1 MQLLYCGMTD
11 FSVVD
16 RYDTEITI
24 YGDSSYSTIAQSFM
38 QKLVMYPV
46 SISLIQL
53 KDITVIE
60 DYGLSNLQVSRF
72 TLILP
77 DTLTY
82 IGKFAFQ
89 NCTAMNDIVIP
100 SSVTYI
106 GEGAFYGCSSL
117 DHIYFKEDIQIDYI
131 PERFCYGGAL
141 RSVGIEYNNGTRTNA
156 DITEFPKSITKI
168 KNNAFYDCMSMGH
181 NLIIGDNITSIGDYA
196 FYETVFSNIEI
207 GSGINSGDNK
217 ESEDY
222 EDGGYTTD
230 RDITTP
236 YILYLSS
243 KRQFRYKYF
252 VAEEDSP
259 AGTIYVMNKKN
270 YEEEGVG
277 KTYTYKLDDDD
288 FKFCLQNSHLLVFKN
303 GLLLPNTYYYL
314 HSIINNP
321 VNDVGIVFNV
331 PIKTG
336 DKIDIFYVTND
347 LKHLEV
353 EYYDLENK
361 ERYLKNGD
369 IKIARNNDTEYR
381 VMGDQMYPDNTDR
394 TNYIKLRSPLYAI
407 SSKHSTFVFLNGK
420 KVRLDELE
428 DISDTIMSINTD
440 YATHERDKMNAVRLE
455 LMNHLDTQDIIEQVY
470 INDGLNHDDIQASQ
484 FDSTDNPNVYKSTK
498 LIKSVDITQLEAY
511 AKRTLLDDIL
521 NDLSNENLNKLFY
534 NYDIAKGPMTPYNAS
549 EMNEPDFIKK
559 DDVINAII
567 DEYYISEDPD
577 AYIITNTAEG
587 NVGTVFYVGDKD
599 KVRIPNN
606 FDGTNTQSLFGTTF
620 NNNSFIKKVII
631 PEGIE
636 SID

>member
-1 MQLLYCGMTD
+1 MQSLYCGMTD

-24 YGDSSYSTIAQSFM
+24 YGDSSNSTITQSFI
-38 QKLVMYPV
+38 QKLATYPA

-53 KDITVIE
+53 KDITVVE
-60 DYGLSNLQVSRF
+60 DYALSNLQVSRF

-156 DITEFPKSITKI
+156 DTTEFPKSITRI
-168 KNNAFYDCMSMGH
+168 SNNAFYDCMSMGH
-181 NLIIGDNITSIGDYA
+181 NLIISDNITSIGDYA
-196 FYETVFSNIEI
+196 FYETVFSDIKI
-207 GSGINSGDNK
+207 GSGITSGDNQ

-222 EDGGYTTD
+222 KDGDYTTD
-230 RDITTP
+230 REITTP

-252 VAEEDSP
+252 VAEKDLP
-259 AGTIYVMNKKN
+259 AGYIYIMNKEE
-270 YEEEGVG
+270 YEEDESVG

-321 VNDVGIVFNV
+321 INDVGVVFNV

-336 DKIDIFYVTND
+336 DRIDIFYVTND

-369 IKIARNNDTEYR
+369 IKIANNNETEYR
-381 VMGDQMYPDNTDR
+381 VMGDKMYPESTNR

-440 YATHERDKMNAVRLE
+440 YATYEKDKMNAVRLE
-455 LMNHLDTQDIIEQVY
+455 VMNHLDTQDIIEQVY
-470 INDGLNHDDIQASQ
+470 INDGLNHDDNVQAGQ
-484 FDSTDNPNVYKSTK
+484 FNSSDNRNVYRSTK
-498 LIKSVDITQLEAY
+498 LIKSIDLTKLEAY
-511 AKRTLLDDIL
+511 AERTLLDDIL

-534 NYDIAKGPMTPYNAS
+534 NYDTARGPMTPYNES
-549 EMNEPDFIKK
+549 GMNEPDFIKK
-559 DDVINAII
+559 DAVISSII
-567 DEYYISEDPD
+567 DKYYAMDTSSINENSDTDES
-577 AYIITNTAEG
+577 
-587 NVGTVFYVGDKD
+587 GTVFYSNIDKT
-599 KVRIPNN
+599 PNS
-606 FDGTNTQSLFGTTF
+606 FDGTET
-620 NNNSFIKKVII
+620 
-631 PEGIE
+631 
-636 SID
+636 

>member
-1 MQLLYCGMTD
+1 MQSLYCGMTD

-24 YGDSSYSTIAQSFM
+24 YGDSSNSTITQSFI
-38 QKLVMYPV
+38 QKLATYPA

-53 KDITVIE
+53 KDITVVE
-60 DYGLSNLQVSRF
+60 DYALSNLQVSRF

-156 DITEFPKSITKI
+156 DTTEFPKSITKI
-168 KNNAFYDCMSMGH
+168 NNNAFYDCMSMGH

-207 GSGINSGDNK
+207 GSGINSGDNE

-222 EDGGYTTD
+222 EDGDYTTD
-230 RDITTP
+230 REITIP
-236 YILYLSS
+236 YTLYLSS

-252 VAEEDSP
+252 VAEEDLP
-259 AGTIYVMNKKN
+259 AGYIYIMNKKE

-321 VNDVGIVFNV
+321 INDVGVVFNV

-336 DKIDIFYVTND
+336 DRIDIFYVTND

-353 EYYDLENK
+353 EYYDLEKK

-369 IKIARNNDTEYR
+369 IKIANNDETEYR
-381 VMGDQMYPDNTDR
+381 VMGDKMYPESTNR

-440 YATHERDKMNAVRLE
+440 YATYEKDKMNAVRLE
-455 LMNHLDTQDIIEQVY
+455 VMNHLDTQDIIEQVY
-470 INDGLNHDDIQASQ
+470 INDGLNHDDNVQAGQ
-484 FDSTDNPNVYKSTK
+484 FNSSDNRNVYRSTK
-498 LIKSVDITQLEAY
+498 LIKSIDLTKLEAY
-511 AKRTLLDDIL
+511 AERTLLDDIL

-534 NYDIAKGPMTPYNAS
+534 NYDTARSPMTPYNES
-549 EMNEPDFIKK
+549 GMNEPDFIKK
-559 DDVINAII
+559 DAVISSII
-567 DEYYISEDPD
+567 DKYYAMDTLSVNENSDTD
-577 AYIITNTAEG
+577 ES
-587 NVGTVFYVGDKD
+587 GTVFYSNIDET
-599 KVRIPNN
+599 PNS
-606 FDGTNTQSLFGTTF
+606 FDGTET
-620 NNNSFIKKVII
+620 
-631 PEGIE
+631 
-636 SID
+636 

>member
-1 MQLLYCGMTD
+1 MQSLYCGMTD

-24 YGDSSYSTIAQSFM
+24 YGDSSNSTITQSFI
-38 QKLVMYPV
+38 QKLATYPA

-53 KDITVIE
+53 KDITVVE
-60 DYGLSNLQVSRF
+60 DYALSNLQVSRF

-156 DITEFPKSITKI
+156 DTTEFPKSITKI
-168 KNNAFYDCMSMGH
+168 NNNAFYDCMSMGH
-181 NLIIGDNITSIGDYA
+181 NLIIGDSITSIGDYA

-207 GSGINSGDNK
+207 GSGITSGDNQ

-222 EDGGYTTD
+222 GDGDYTTD
-230 RDITTP
+230 REITTP

-252 VAEEDSP
+252 VAEKDLP
-259 AGTIYVMNKKN
+259 AGYIYIMNKEE
-270 YEEEGVG
+270 YEEDESVG

-321 VNDVGIVFNV
+321 INDVGVVFNV

-336 DKIDIFYVTND
+336 DRIDIFYVTND

-369 IKIARNNDTEYR
+369 IKIANNNETEYR
-381 VMGDQMYPDNTDR
+381 VMGDKMYPESTNR

-440 YATHERDKMNAVRLE
+440 YATYEKDKMNAVRLE
-455 LMNHLDTQDIIEQVY
+455 VMNHLDTQDIIEQVY
-470 INDGLNHDDIQASQ
+470 INDGLNHDDNVQAGQ
-484 FDSTDNPNVYKSTK
+484 FNSSDNRNVYRSTK
-498 LIKSVDITQLEAY
+498 LIKSIDLTKLEAY
-511 AKRTLLDDIL
+511 AERTLLDDIL

-534 NYDIAKGPMTPYNAS
+534 NYDTARGPMTPYNES
-549 EMNEPDFIKK
+549 GMNEPDFIKK
-559 DDVINAII
+559 DAVISSII
-567 DEYYISEDPD
+567 DKYYAMDTSSINENSDTDES
-577 AYIITNTAEG
+577 
-587 NVGTVFYVGDKD
+587 GTVFYSNIDKT
-599 KVRIPNN
+599 PNS
-606 FDGTNTQSLFGTTF
+606 FDGTET
-620 NNNSFIKKVII
+620 
-631 PEGIE
+631 
-636 SID
+636 

>member
-24 YGDSSYSTIAQSFM
+24 YGDSSNSTITQSFI
-38 QKLVMYPV
+38 QKLATYPV

-60 DYGLSNLQVSRF
+60 DYALSNLQVSRF

-77 DTLTY
+77 DTLTH

-100 SSVTYI
+100 SSVAYI

-141 RSVGIEYNNGTRTNA
+141 RSVGIEYNDGTRTST
-156 DITEFPKSITKI
+156 DTTEFPKSITKI
-168 KNNAFYDCMSMGH
+168 NNNAFCDCMSMGH

-207 GSGINSGDNK
+207 GSGISSGDNE

-222 EDGGYTTD
+222 KDGGYTTD
-230 RDITTP
+230 RDITIP
-236 YILYLSS
+236 YTLYLSS

-252 VAEEDSP
+252 VVEEDSP

-314 HSIINNP
+314 HSVINTP
-321 VNDVGIVFNV
+321 VDDTGIVFNV
-331 PIKTG
+331 PLKVG
-336 DKIDIFYVTND
+336 DRIDIFYVTND
-347 LKHLEV
+347 MKHLEV
-353 EYYDLENK
+353 DYYDLETK
-361 ERYLKNGD
+361 ERYLHNGD
-369 IKIARNNDTEYR
+369 IKINPNNNEYR
-381 VMGDQMYPDNTDR
+381 VMGDQIYPDNTDR

-420 KVRLDELE
+420 KIRLDELE

-440 YATHERDKMNAVRLE
+440 YSTVDRTMNAVRLE
-455 LMNHLDTQDIIEQVY
+455 VINHLDTQDIIEQMY
-470 INDGLNHDDIQASQ
+470 INDGLSHERSVYSNQFNNTDIK
-484 FDSTDNPNVYKSTK
+484 NIYKNTK
-498 LIKSVDITQLEAY
+498 FVKSINLNDLESY

-521 NDLSNENLNKLFY
+521 NDLSDENLNKLFY
-534 NYDIAKGPMTPYNAS
+534 EYDIAKGPMTPYDES
-549 EMNEPDFIKK
+549 KMNEPDFVNK
-559 DDVINAII
+559 DTIINSII
-567 DEYYISEDPD
+567 DKYYISEDPD
-577 AYIITNTAEG
+577 AYITTNTAEG
-587 NVGTVFYVGDKD
+587 NIGTVFYIGDKD
-599 KVRIPNN
+599 KVKIPSS
-606 FDGTNTQSLFGTTF
+606 FDGTKTQSVFGTTF

-631 PEGIE
+631 PDGIE

>member
-1 MQLLYCGMTD
+1 MQSLYCGMTD

-24 YGDSSYSTIAQSFM
+24 YGDSSNSTITQSFI
-38 QKLVMYPV
+38 QKLATCPA

-53 KDITVIE
+53 KDITVVE
-60 DYGLSNLQVSRF
+60 DYALSNLQVSRF

-141 RSVGIEYNNGTRTNA
+141 RSVGIEYNNGTRTDA
-156 DITEFPKSITKI
+156 DTTEFPKSITKI
-168 KNNAFYDCMSMGH
+168 NNNAFYDCMSMGH
-181 NLIIGDNITSIGDYA
+181 NLIIGDSITSIGDYA

-207 GSGINSGDNK
+207 GSGITSGDNQ

-222 EDGGYTTD
+222 GDGDYTTD
-230 RDITTP
+230 REITTP

-252 VAEEDSP
+252 VAEKDLP
-259 AGTIYVMNKKN
+259 AGYIYIMNKEE
-270 YEEEGVG
+270 YEEDESVG

-321 VNDVGIVFNV
+321 INDVGVVFNV

-336 DKIDIFYVTND
+336 DRIDIFYVTND

-369 IKIARNNDTEYR
+369 IKIANNNETEYR
-381 VMGDQMYPDNTDR
+381 VMGDKMYPESTNR

-440 YATHERDKMNAVRLE
+440 YATYEKDKMNAVRLE
-455 LMNHLDTQDIIEQVY
+455 VMNHLDTQDIIEQVY
-470 INDGLNHDDIQASQ
+470 INDGLNHDDNVQAGQ
-484 FDSTDNPNVYKSTK
+484 FNSSDNRNVYKSTK
-498 LIKSVDITQLEAY
+498 LIKSIDLTKLEAY
-511 AKRTLLDDIL
+511 AERTLLDDIL

-534 NYDIAKGPMTPYNAS
+534 NYDTARGPMTPYNES
-549 EMNEPDFIKK
+549 GMNEPDFIKK
-559 DDVINAII
+559 DAVISSII
-567 DEYYISEDPD
+567 DKYYAMDTSSINENSDTDES
-577 AYIITNTAEG
+577 
-587 NVGTVFYVGDKD
+587 GTVFYSNIDET
-599 KVRIPNN
+599 PNS
-606 FDGTNTQSLFGTTF
+606 FDGTEKT
-620 NNNSFIKKVII
+620 
-631 PEGIE
+631 
-636 SID
+636 

>member
-1 MQLLYCGMTD
+1 MQSLYCGMTD

-24 YGDSSYSTIAQSFM
+24 YGDSSNSTITQSFI
-38 QKLVMYPV
+38 QKLATYPA

-53 KDITVIE
+53 KDITVVE
-60 DYGLSNLQVSRF
+60 DYALSNLQVSRF

-156 DITEFPKSITKI
+156 DTTEFPKSITKI
-168 KNNAFYDCMSMGH
+168 NNNAFYDCMSMGH
-181 NLIIGDNITSIGDYA
+181 NLIIGDSITSIGDYA

-207 GSGINSGDNK
+207 GSGITSGDNQ

-222 EDGGYTTD
+222 GDGDYTTD
-230 RDITTP
+230 REITTP

-252 VAEEDSP
+252 VAEKDLP
-259 AGTIYVMNKKN
+259 AGYIYIMNKEE
-270 YEEEGVG
+270 YEEDESVG

-321 VNDVGIVFNV
+321 INDVGVVFNV

-336 DKIDIFYVTND
+336 DRIDIFYVTND

-369 IKIARNNDTEYR
+369 IKIANNNETEYR
-381 VMGDQMYPDNTDR
+381 VMGDKMYPESTNR

-440 YATHERDKMNAVRLE
+440 YATYEKDKMNAVRLE
-455 LMNHLDTQDIIEQVY
+455 VMNHLDTQDIIEQVY
-470 INDGLNHDDIQASQ
+470 INDGLNHDDNVQAGQ
-484 FDSTDNPNVYKSTK
+484 FNSSDNRNVYRSTK
-498 LIKSVDITQLEAY
+498 LIKSIDLTKLEAY
-511 AKRTLLDDIL
+511 AERTLLDDIL

-534 NYDIAKGPMTPYNAS
+534 NYDTARGPMTPYNES
-549 EMNEPDFIKK
+549 GMNEPDFIKK
-559 DDVINAII
+559 DAVISSII
-567 DEYYISEDPD
+567 DKYYAMDTSSVNENSDTD
-577 AYIITNTAEG
+577 ES
-587 NVGTVFYVGDKD
+587 GTVFYSNIDKT
-599 KVRIPNN
+599 PNS
-606 FDGTNTQSLFGTTF
+606 FDGTET
-620 NNNSFIKKVII
+620 
-631 PEGIE
+631 
-636 SID
+636 

>member
-1 MQLLYCGMTD
+1 MQSLYCGMTD

-24 YGDSSYSTIAQSFM
+24 YGDSSNSTITQSFI
-38 QKLVMYPV
+38 QKLATYPA

-53 KDITVIE
+53 KDITVVE
-60 DYGLSNLQVSRF
+60 DYALSNLQVSRF

-156 DITEFPKSITKI
+156 DTTEFPKSITKI
-168 KNNAFYDCMSMGH
+168 NNNAFYDCMSMGH
-181 NLIIGDNITSIGDYA
+181 NLIIGDSITSIGDYA

-207 GSGINSGDNK
+207 GSGITSGDNQ

-222 EDGGYTTD
+222 GDGDYTTD
-230 RDITTP
+230 REITTP

-252 VAEEDSP
+252 VAEKDLP
-259 AGTIYVMNKKN
+259 AGYIYIMNKEE
-270 YEEEGVG
+270 YEEDESVG

-321 VNDVGIVFNV
+321 INDVGVVFNV

-336 DKIDIFYVTND
+336 DRIDIFYVTND

-369 IKIARNNDTEYR
+369 IKIANNNETEYR
-381 VMGDQMYPDNTDR
+381 VMGDKMYPESTNR

-440 YATHERDKMNAVRLE
+440 YATYEKDKMNAVRLE
-455 LMNHLDTQDIIEQVY
+455 VMNHLDTQDIIEQVY
-470 INDGLNHDDIQASQ
+470 INDGLNHDDNVQAGQ
-484 FDSTDNPNVYKSTK
+484 FNSSDNRNVYRSTK
-498 LIKSVDITQLEAY
+498 LIKSIDLTKLEAY
-511 AKRTLLDDIL
+511 AERTLLDDIL

-534 NYDIAKGPMTPYNAS
+534 NYDTARGPMTPYNES
-549 EMNEPDFIKK
+549 GMNEPDFIKK
-559 DDVINAII
+559 DAVISSII
-567 DEYYISEDPD
+567 DKYYAMDTSSINENPD
-577 AYIITNTAEG
+577 TDES
-587 NVGTVFYVGDKD
+587 GTVFYSNIDKT
-599 KVRIPNN
+599 PNS
-606 FDGTNTQSLFGTTF
+606 FDGTET
-620 NNNSFIKKVII
+620 
-631 PEGIE
+631 
-636 SID
+636 

>member
-16 RYDTEITI
+16 RYDTEIII
-24 YGDSSYSTIAQSFM
+24 YGDSSNSTITQSFI
-38 QKLVMYPV
+38 QKLATYPV

-60 DYGLSNLQVSRF
+60 DYALSNLQVSRF

-141 RSVGIEYNNGTRTNA
+141 RSVGIEYNDGTRTSA
-156 DITEFPKSITKI
+156 DTTEFPKSITKI
-168 KNNAFYDCMSMGH
+168 SNNAFYDCMSMGH

-207 GSGINSGDNK
+207 GSGISSGDNE

-222 EDGGYTTD
+222 KDGGYTTD
-230 RDITTP
+230 RDITIP
-236 YILYLSS
+236 YTLYLSS

-252 VAEEDSP
+252 VVEEDSP

-277 KTYTYKLDDDD
+277 KTYTYKLDDND

-314 HSIINNP
+314 HSVINTP
-321 VNDVGIVFNV
+321 VDDTGVVFNV
-331 PIKTG
+331 PLKVG
-336 DKIDIFYVTND
+336 DRIDIFYVTND
-347 LKHLEV
+347 MKHLEV
-353 EYYDLENK
+353 DYYDLETK
-361 ERYLKNGD
+361 ERYLHNGD
-369 IKIARNNDTEYR
+369 IKINPNNNEYR

-420 KVRLDELE
+420 KIRLDELE

-440 YATHERDKMNAVRLE
+440 YSTVDRTMNAVRLE
-455 LMNHLDTQDIIEQVY
+455 VINHLDTQDIIEQMY
-470 INDGLNHDDIQASQ
+470 INDGLSHERSVYSNQFNNTDIK
-484 FDSTDNPNVYKSTK
+484 NIYKNTK
-498 LIKSVDITQLEAY
+498 FVKSINLNDLESY

-521 NDLSNENLNKLFY
+521 NDLSDENLNKLFY
-534 NYDIAKGPMTPYNAS
+534 EYDTAKGPMTPYDES
-549 EMNEPDFIKK
+549 KMNEPDFVNK
-559 DDVINAII
+559 DTIINSII
-567 DEYYISEDPD
+567 DKYYISEDPD
-577 AYIITNTAEG
+577 AYITTNTAEG
-587 NVGTVFYVGDKD
+587 NIGTIFYIGDKD
-599 KVRIPNN
+599 KVKIPSS
-606 FDGTNTQSLFGTTF
+606 FDGTKTQSVFGTTF

>member
-1 MQLLYCGMTD
+1 MQSLYCGMTD

-24 YGDSSYSTIAQSFM
+24 YGDSSNSTITQSFI
-38 QKLVMYPV
+38 QKLATYPA

-53 KDITVIE
+53 KDITVVE
-60 DYGLSNLQVSRF
+60 DYALSNLQVSRF

-156 DITEFPKSITKI
+156 DTTEFPKSITKI
-168 KNNAFYDCMSMGH
+168 NNNAFYDCMSMGH
-181 NLIIGDNITSIGDYA
+181 NLIIGDSITSIGDYA
-196 FYETVFSNIEI
+196 FYETVFSDIKI
-207 GSGINSGDNK
+207 GSGITSGDNQ

-222 EDGGYTTD
+222 KDGDYTTD
-230 RDITTP
+230 REITTP

-252 VAEEDSP
+252 VAEKDLP
-259 AGTIYVMNKKN
+259 AGYIYIMNKEE
-270 YEEEGVG
+270 YEEDESVG

-321 VNDVGIVFNV
+321 INDVGVVFNV

-336 DKIDIFYVTND
+336 DRIDIFYVTND

-369 IKIARNNDTEYR
+369 IKIANNNETEYR
-381 VMGDQMYPDNTDR
+381 VMGDKMYPESTNR

-440 YATHERDKMNAVRLE
+440 YATYEKDKMNAVRLE
-455 LMNHLDTQDIIEQVY
+455 VMNHLDTQDIIEQVY
-470 INDGLNHDDIQASQ
+470 INDGLNHDDNVQAGQ
-484 FDSTDNPNVYKSTK
+484 FNSSDNRNVYKSTK
-498 LIKSVDITQLEAY
+498 LIKSIDLTKLEAY
-511 AKRTLLDDIL
+511 AERTLLDDIL

-534 NYDIAKGPMTPYNAS
+534 NYDTARGPMTPYNES
-549 EMNEPDFIKK
+549 GMNEPDFIKK
-559 DDVINAII
+559 DAVISSII
-567 DEYYISEDPD
+567 DKYYAMDTSSINENSDTDES
-577 AYIITNTAEG
+577 
-587 NVGTVFYVGDKD
+587 GTVFYSNIDKT
-599 KVRIPNN
+599 PNS
-606 FDGTNTQSLFGTTF
+606 FDGTET
-620 NNNSFIKKVII
+620 
-631 PEGIE
+631 
-636 SID
+636 

>member
-1 MQLLYCGMTD
+1 MQSLYCGMTD

-24 YGDSSYSTIAQSFM
+24 YGDSSNSTITQSFI
-38 QKLVMYPV
+38 QKLATYPA

-53 KDITVIE
+53 KDITVVE
-60 DYGLSNLQVSRF
+60 DYALSNLQVSRF

-156 DITEFPKSITKI
+156 DTTEFPKSITKI
-168 KNNAFYDCMSMGH
+168 NNNAFYDCMSMGH
-181 NLIIGDNITSIGDYA
+181 NLIIGDSITSIGDYA
-196 FYETVFSNIEI
+196 FYETVFSDIKI
-207 GSGINSGDNK
+207 GSGITSGDNQ

-222 EDGGYTTD
+222 KDGDYTTD
-230 RDITTP
+230 REITTP

-252 VAEEDSP
+252 VAEKDLP
-259 AGTIYVMNKKN
+259 AGYIYIMNKEE
-270 YEEEGVG
+270 YEEDESVG

-321 VNDVGIVFNV
+321 INDVGVVFNV

-336 DKIDIFYVTND
+336 DRIDIFYVTND

-369 IKIARNNDTEYR
+369 IKIANNNETEYR
-381 VMGDQMYPDNTDR
+381 VMGDKMYPESTNR

-440 YATHERDKMNAVRLE
+440 YATYEKDKMNAVRLE
-455 LMNHLDTQDIIEQVY
+455 VMNHLDTQDIIEQVY
-470 INDGLNHDDIQASQ
+470 INDGLNHDDNVQAGQ
-484 FDSTDNPNVYKSTK
+484 FNSSDNRNVYKSTK
-498 LIKSVDITQLEAY
+498 LIKSIDLTKLEAY
-511 AKRTLLDDIL
+511 AERTLLDDIL

-534 NYDIAKGPMTPYNAS
+534 NYDTARGPMTPYNES
-549 EMNEPDFIKK
+549 GMNEPDFIKK
-559 DDVINAII
+559 DAVISSII
-567 DEYYISEDPD
+567 DKYYATDTSSINENSDTDES
-577 AYIITNTAEG
+577 
-587 NVGTVFYVGDKD
+587 GTVFYSNIDET
-599 KVRIPNN
+599 PNS
-606 FDGTNTQSLFGTTF
+606 FDGTEKT
-620 NNNSFIKKVII
+620 
-631 PEGIE
+631 
-636 SID
+636 

>member
-1 MQLLYCGMTD
+1 MQSLYCGMTD

-24 YGDSSYSTIAQSFM
+24 YGDSSNSTITQSFI
-38 QKLVMYPV
+38 QKLATYPA

-53 KDITVIE
+53 KDITVVE
-60 DYGLSNLQVSRF
+60 DYALSNLQVSRF

-156 DITEFPKSITKI
+156 DTTEFPKSITKI
-168 KNNAFYDCMSMGH
+168 NNNAFYDCMSMGH
-181 NLIIGDNITSIGDYA
+181 NLIIGDSITSIGDYA

-207 GSGINSGDNK
+207 GSGITSGDNQ

-222 EDGGYTTD
+222 GDGDYTTD
-230 RDITTP
+230 REITTP

-252 VAEEDSP
+252 VAEKDLP
-259 AGTIYVMNKKN
+259 AGYIYIMNKEE
-270 YEEEGVG
+270 YEEDESVG

-321 VNDVGIVFNV
+321 INDVGVVFNV

-336 DKIDIFYVTND
+336 DRIDIFYVTND

-369 IKIARNNDTEYR
+369 IKIANNNETEYR
-381 VMGDQMYPDNTDR
+381 VMGDKMYPESTNR

-440 YATHERDKMNAVRLE
+440 YATYEKDKMNAVRLE
-455 LMNHLDTQDIIEQVY
+455 VMNHLDTQDIIEQVY
-470 INDGLNHDDIQASQ
+470 INDGLNHDDNVQAGQ
-484 FDSTDNPNVYKSTK
+484 FNSSDNRNVYKSTK
-498 LIKSVDITQLEAY
+498 LIKSIDLTKLEAY
-511 AKRTLLDDIL
+511 AERTLLDDIL

-534 NYDIAKGPMTPYNAS
+534 NYDTARGPMTPYNES
-549 EMNEPDFIKK
+549 GMNEPDFIKK
-559 DDVINAII
+559 DAVISSII
-567 DEYYISEDPD
+567 DKYYAMDTSSINENSDTDES
-577 AYIITNTAEG
+577 
-587 NVGTVFYVGDKD
+587 GTVFYSNIDET
-599 KVRIPNN
+599 PNS
-606 FDGTNTQSLFGTTF
+606 FDGTET
-620 NNNSFIKKVII
+620 
-631 PEGIE
+631 
-636 SID
+636 

>member
-11 FSVVD
+11 FSVID

-24 YGDSSYSTIAQSFM
+24 YGDSSNSTITQSFI
-38 QKLVMYPV
+38 QKLATYPA

-53 KDITVIE
+53 KDITVVE
-60 DYGLSNLQVSRF
+60 DYALSNLQVSRF

-156 DITEFPKSITKI
+156 DTTEFPKSITKI
-168 KNNAFYDCMSMGH
+168 NNNAFYDCMSMGH
-181 NLIIGDNITSIGDYA
+181 NLIIGDSITSIGDYA

-207 GSGINSGDNK
+207 GSGITSGDNQ

-222 EDGGYTTD
+222 GDGDYTTD
-230 RDITTP
+230 REITTP

-252 VAEEDSP
+252 VAEKDLP
-259 AGTIYVMNKKN
+259 AGYIYIMNKEE
-270 YEEEGVG
+270 YEEDESVG

-321 VNDVGIVFNV
+321 INDVGVVFNV

-336 DKIDIFYVTND
+336 DRIDIFYVTND

-353 EYYDLENK
+353 EYYDLEKK

-369 IKIARNNDTEYR
+369 IKIANNNETEYR
-381 VMGDQMYPDNTDR
+381 VMGDKMYPESTNR

-440 YATHERDKMNAVRLE
+440 YATYEKDKMNAVRLE
-455 LMNHLDTQDIIEQVY
+455 VMNHLDTQDIIEQVY
-470 INDGLNHDDIQASQ
+470 INDGLNHDDNVQAGQ
-484 FDSTDNPNVYKSTK
+484 FNSSDNRNVYRSTK
-498 LIKSVDITQLEAY
+498 LIKSIDLTKLEAY
-511 AKRTLLDDIL
+511 AERTLLDDIL

-534 NYDIAKGPMTPYNAS
+534 NYDTARGPMTPYNES
-549 EMNEPDFIKK
+549 GMNEPDFIKK
-559 DDVINAII
+559 DAVISSII
-567 DEYYISEDPD
+567 DKYYAMDTSSINENPD
-577 AYIITNTAEG
+577 TDES
-587 NVGTVFYVGDKD
+587 GTVFYSNIDKT
-599 KVRIPNN
+599 PNS
-606 FDGTNTQSLFGTTF
+606 FDGTET
-620 NNNSFIKKVII
+620 
-631 PEGIE
+631 
-636 SID
+636 

>member
-1 MQLLYCGMTD
+1 MQSLYCGMTD

-24 YGDSSYSTIAQSFM
+24 YGDSSNSTITQSFI
-38 QKLVMYPV
+38 QKLATYPA

-53 KDITVIE
+53 KDITVVE
-60 DYGLSNLQVSRF
+60 DYALSNLQVSRF

-156 DITEFPKSITKI
+156 DTTEFPKSITKI
-168 KNNAFYDCMSMGH
+168 NNNAFYDCMSMGH
-181 NLIIGDNITSIGDYA
+181 NLIIGDSITSIGDYA

-207 GSGINSGDNK
+207 GSGITSGDNQ

-222 EDGGYTTD
+222 GDGDYTTD
-230 RDITTP
+230 REITTP

-252 VAEEDSP
+252 VAEKDLP
-259 AGTIYVMNKKN
+259 AGYIYIMNKEE
-270 YEEEGVG
+270 YEEDESVG

-321 VNDVGIVFNV
+321 INDVGVVFNV

-336 DKIDIFYVTND
+336 DRIDIFYVTND

-353 EYYDLENK
+353 EYYDLEKK

-369 IKIARNNDTEYR
+369 IKIANNNETEYR
-381 VMGDQMYPDNTDR
+381 VMGDKMYPESTNR

-440 YATHERDKMNAVRLE
+440 YATYEKDKMNAVRLE
-455 LMNHLDTQDIIEQVY
+455 VMNHLDTQDIIEQVY
-470 INDGLNHDDIQASQ
+470 INDGLNHDDNVQAGQ
-484 FDSTDNPNVYKSTK
+484 FNSSDNRNVYKSTK
-498 LIKSVDITQLEAY
+498 LIKSIDLTKLEAY
-511 AKRTLLDDIL
+511 AERTLLDDIL

-534 NYDIAKGPMTPYNAS
+534 NYDTARGPMTPYNES
-549 EMNEPDFIKK
+549 GMNEPDFIKK
-559 DDVINAII
+559 DAVISSII
-567 DEYYISEDPD
+567 DKYYAMDTSSVNENSDTD
-577 AYIITNTAEG
+577 ES
-587 NVGTVFYVGDKD
+587 GTVFYSNIDKT
-599 KVRIPNN
+599 PNS
-606 FDGTNTQSLFGTTF
+606 FDGTET
-620 NNNSFIKKVII
+620 
-631 PEGIE
+631 
-636 SID
+636 

>member
-1 MQLLYCGMTD
+1 MQSLYCGMTD

-24 YGDSSYSTIAQSFM
+24 YGDSSNSTITQSFI
-38 QKLVMYPV
+38 QKLATYPA

-53 KDITVIE
+53 KDITVVE
-60 DYGLSNLQVSRF
+60 DYALSNLQVSRF

-156 DITEFPKSITKI
+156 DTTEFPKSITKI
-168 KNNAFYDCMSMGH
+168 NNNAFYDCMSMGH
-181 NLIIGDNITSIGDYA
+181 NLIIGDSITSIGDYA

-207 GSGINSGDNK
+207 GSGITSGDNQ

-222 EDGGYTTD
+222 GDGDYTTD
-230 RDITTP
+230 REITTP

-252 VAEEDSP
+252 VAEKDLP
-259 AGTIYVMNKKN
+259 AGYIYIMNKEE
-270 YEEEGVG
+270 YEEDESVG

-321 VNDVGIVFNV
+321 INDVGVVFNV

-336 DKIDIFYVTND
+336 DRIDIFYVTND

-369 IKIARNNDTEYR
+369 IKIANNNETEYR
-381 VMGDQMYPDNTDR
+381 VMGDKMYPESTNR

-440 YATHERDKMNAVRLE
+440 YATYEKDKMNAVRLE
-455 LMNHLDTQDIIEQVY
+455 VMNHLDTQDNIEQVY
-470 INDGLNHDDIQASQ
+470 INDGLNHDDNVQAGQ
-484 FDSTDNPNVYKSTK
+484 FNSSDNRNVYRSTK
-498 LIKSVDITQLEAY
+498 LIKSIDLTKLEAY
-511 AKRTLLDDIL
+511 AERTLLDDIL

-534 NYDIAKGPMTPYNAS
+534 NYDTARGPMTPYNES
-549 EMNEPDFIKK
+549 GMNEPDFIKK
-559 DDVINAII
+559 DAVISSII
-567 DEYYISEDPD
+567 DKYYAMDTSSINENSDTDES
-577 AYIITNTAEG
+577 
-587 NVGTVFYVGDKD
+587 GTVFYSNIDKT
-599 KVRIPNN
+599 PNS
-606 FDGTNTQSLFGTTF
+606 FDGTET
-620 NNNSFIKKVII
+620 
-631 PEGIE
+631 
-636 SID
+636 

>member
-1 MQLLYCGMTD
+1 MQSLYCGMTD

-24 YGDSSYSTIAQSFM
+24 YGDSSNSTITQSFI
-38 QKLVMYPV
+38 QKLATYPA

-53 KDITVIE
+53 KDITVVE
-60 DYGLSNLQVSRF
+60 DYALSNLQVSRF

-156 DITEFPKSITKI
+156 DTTEFPKSITKI
-168 KNNAFYDCMSMGH
+168 NNNAFYDCMSMGH
-181 NLIIGDNITSIGDYA
+181 NLIIGDSITSIGDYA
-196 FYETVFSNIEI
+196 FYETVFSDIKI
-207 GSGINSGDNK
+207 GSGITSGDNQ

-222 EDGGYTTD
+222 KDGDYTTD
-230 RDITTP
+230 REITTP

-252 VAEEDSP
+252 VAEKDLP
-259 AGTIYVMNKKN
+259 AGYIYIMNKEE
-270 YEEEGVG
+270 YEEDESVG

-321 VNDVGIVFNV
+321 INDVGVVFNV

-336 DKIDIFYVTND
+336 DRIDIFYVTND

-369 IKIARNNDTEYR
+369 IKIANNNETEYR
-381 VMGDQMYPDNTDR
+381 VMGDKMYPESTNR

-440 YATHERDKMNAVRLE
+440 YATYEKDKMNAVRLE
-455 LMNHLDTQDIIEQVY
+455 VMNHLDTQDIIEQVY
-470 INDGLNHDDIQASQ
+470 INDGLNHDDNVQAGQ
-484 FDSTDNPNVYKSTK
+484 FNSSDNRNVYKSTK
-498 LIKSVDITQLEAY
+498 LIKSIDLTKLEAY
-511 AKRTLLDDIL
+511 AERTLLDDIL

-534 NYDIAKGPMTPYNAS
+534 NYDTARGPMTPYNES
-549 EMNEPDFIKK
+549 GMNEPDFIKK
-559 DDVINAII
+559 DAVISSII
-567 DEYYISEDPD
+567 DKYYAMDTSSINENSDTDES
-577 AYIITNTAEG
+577 
-587 NVGTVFYVGDKD
+587 GTVFYSNIDET
-599 KVRIPNN
+599 PNS
-606 FDGTNTQSLFGTTF
+606 FDGTE
-620 NNNSFIKKVII
+620 KHK
-631 PEGIE
+631 
-636 SID
+636 

>member
-16 RYDTEITI
+16 KYDTEITI
-24 YGDSSYSTIAQSFM
+24 YGDSSNSTISQRFI
-38 QKLVMYPV
+38 QKLVIYLT

-60 DYGLSNLQVSRF
+60 DYALSNLQISKF

-89 NCTAMNDIVIP
+89 SCTVMNDVIVP
-100 SSVTYI
+100 SSVTHI

-117 DHIYFKEDIQIDYI
+117 DHIYFKEDIQINYV
-131 PERFCYGGAL
+131 PERFCYGSTL
-141 RSVGIEYNNGTRTNA
+141 KSVGIEYKNGTRT
-156 DITEFPKSITKI
+156 DDDTTEFPKSITKI
-168 KNNAFYDCMSMGH
+168 NNNAFCNCVSMGH

-196 FYETVFSNIEI
+196 FYETLFSNIEI
-207 GSGINSGDNK
+207 GSGINFGDNK
-217 ESEDY
+217 EFESY

-230 RDITTP
+230 RVITTP
-236 YILYLSS
+236 YTLYLSS
-243 KRQFRYKYF
+243 KRQFRYKHF

-259 AGTIYVMNKKN
+259 AGTIYVMNKKE
-270 YEEEGVG
+270 YEEEGIG

-314 HSIINNP
+314 HSIVNNP
-321 VNDVGIVFNV
+321 INDTGIVFNV

-440 YATHERDKMNAVRLE
+440 YATLERDKMNAVRLE
-455 LMNHLDTQDIIEQVY
+455 VMNHLDTQDIIEQVY
-470 INDGLNHDDIQASQ
+470 INDGLNHDDIQSRQ
-484 FDSTDNPNVYKSTK
+484 FNSTDNPNVYKSTN
-498 LIKSVDITQLEAY
+498 LIKSIDLTQLESY
-511 AKRTLLDDIL
+511 AKCTLLDDIL

-534 NYDIAKGPMTPYNAS
+534 DYDTAKGPMTPYNDS
-549 EMNEPDFIKK
+549 KMNEPDFIKK
-559 DDVINAII
+559 DDIINAII

-577 AYIITNTAEG
+577 DYIVTDTDNRL
-587 NVGTVFYVGDKD
+587 GTVFYIGKKD
-599 KVRIPNN
+599 KVRIPKSFN
-606 FDGTNTQSLFGTTF
+606 DVTTESIFGTTF
-620 NNNSFIKKVII
+620 NNNNFIKKIVI
-631 PEGIE
+631 PEGIT

>member
-1 MQLLYCGMTD
+1 MQSLYCGMTD
-11 FSVVD
+11 FSVID

-24 YGDSSYSTIAQSFM
+24 YGDSSNSTITQSFI
-38 QKLVMYPV
+38 QKLATYPA

-53 KDITVIE
+53 KDITVVE
-60 DYGLSNLQVSRF
+60 DYALSNLQVSRF

-117 DHIYFKEDIQIDYI
+117 DHIYFKEDIQINYI

-156 DITEFPKSITKI
+156 DTTEFPKSITKI
-168 KNNAFYDCMSMGH
+168 NNNAFYDCMSMGH
-181 NLIIGDNITSIGDYA
+181 NLIIGDSITSIGDYA

-207 GSGINSGDNK
+207 GSGITSGDNQ

-222 EDGGYTTD
+222 GDGDYTTD
-230 RDITTP
+230 REITTP

-252 VAEEDSP
+252 VAEKDLP
-259 AGTIYVMNKKN
+259 AGYIYIMNKKE
-270 YEEEGVG
+270 YEEDESVG

-321 VNDVGIVFNV
+321 INDVGVVFNV

-336 DKIDIFYVTND
+336 DRIDIFYVTND

-353 EYYDLENK
+353 EYYDLEKK

-369 IKIARNNDTEYR
+369 IKIANNNETEYR
-381 VMGDQMYPDNTDR
+381 VMGDKMYPESTNR

-440 YATHERDKMNAVRLE
+440 YATYEKDKMNAVRLE
-455 LMNHLDTQDIIEQVY
+455 VMNHLDTQDIIEQVY
-470 INDGLNHDDIQASQ
+470 INDGLNHDDNVQAGQ
-484 FDSTDNPNVYKSTK
+484 FNSSDNRNVYRSTK
-498 LIKSVDITQLEAY
+498 LIKSIDLTKLEAY
-511 AKRTLLDDIL
+511 AERTLLDDIL

-534 NYDIAKGPMTPYNAS
+534 NYDTARGPMTPYNES
-549 EMNEPDFIKK
+549 GMNEPDFIKK
-559 DDVINAII
+559 DAVISSII
-567 DEYYISEDPD
+567 DKYYAMDTSSINENSDTDES
-577 AYIITNTAEG
+577 
-587 NVGTVFYVGDKD
+587 GTVFYSNIDKT
-599 KVRIPNN
+599 PNS
-606 FDGTNTQSLFGTTF
+606 FDGTET
-620 NNNSFIKKVII
+620 
-631 PEGIE
+631 
-636 SID
+636 

>member
-1 MQLLYCGMTD
+1 MQSLYCGMTD

-24 YGDSSYSTIAQSFM
+24 YGDSSNSTITQSFI
-38 QKLVMYPV
+38 QKLATYPA

-53 KDITVIE
+53 KDITVVE
-60 DYGLSNLQVSRF
+60 DYALSNLQVSRF

-156 DITEFPKSITKI
+156 DTTEFPKSITKI
-168 KNNAFYDCMSMGH
+168 NNNAFYDCMSMGH
-181 NLIIGDNITSIGDYA
+181 NLIIGDSITSIGDYA

-207 GSGINSGDNK
+207 GSGITSGDNQ

-222 EDGGYTTD
+222 GDGDYTTD
-230 RDITTP
+230 REITTP

-252 VAEEDSP
+252 VAEKDLP
-259 AGTIYVMNKKN
+259 AGYIYIMNKEE
-270 YEEEGVG
+270 YEEDESVG

-321 VNDVGIVFNV
+321 INDVGVVFNV

-336 DKIDIFYVTND
+336 DRIDIFYVTND

-369 IKIARNNDTEYR
+369 IKIANNNETEYR
-381 VMGDQMYPDNTDR
+381 VMGDKMYPESTNR

-440 YATHERDKMNAVRLE
+440 YATYEKDKMNAVRLE
-455 LMNHLDTQDIIEQVY
+455 VMNHLDTQDIIEQVY
-470 INDGLNHDDIQASQ
+470 INDGLNHDDNVQAGQ
-484 FDSTDNPNVYKSTK
+484 FNSSDNRNVYKSTK
-498 LIKSVDITQLEAY
+498 LIKSIDLTKLEAY
-511 AKRTLLDDIL
+511 AERTLLDDIL

-534 NYDIAKGPMTPYNAS
+534 NYDTARGPMTPYNES
-549 EMNEPDFIKK
+549 GMNEPDFIKK
-559 DDVINAII
+559 DAVISSII
-567 DEYYISEDPD
+567 DKYYAMDTSSINENPD
-577 AYIITNTAEG
+577 TDES
-587 NVGTVFYVGDKD
+587 GTVFYSNIDKT
-599 KVRIPNN
+599 PNS
-606 FDGTNTQSLFGTTF
+606 FDGTET
-620 NNNSFIKKVII
+620 
-631 PEGIE
+631 
-636 SID
+636 

>member
-1 MQLLYCGMTD
+1 MQSLYCGMTD

-24 YGDSSYSTIAQSFM
+24 YGDSSNSTITQSFI
-38 QKLVMYPV
+38 QKLATYPA

-53 KDITVIE
+53 KDITVVE
-60 DYGLSNLQVSRF
+60 DYALSNLQVSRF

-156 DITEFPKSITKI
+156 DTTEFPKSITKI
-168 KNNAFYDCMSMGH
+168 NNNAFYDCMSMGH
-181 NLIIGDNITSIGDYA
+181 NLIIGDSITSIGDYA

-207 GSGINSGDNK
+207 GSGITSGDNQ

-222 EDGGYTTD
+222 GDGDYTTD
-230 RDITTP
+230 REITTP

-252 VAEEDSP
+252 VAEKDLP
-259 AGTIYVMNKKN
+259 AGYIYIMNKEE
-270 YEEEGVG
+270 YEEDESVG

-321 VNDVGIVFNV
+321 INDVGVVFNV

-336 DKIDIFYVTND
+336 DRIDIFYVTND

-353 EYYDLENK
+353 EYYDLEKK

-369 IKIARNNDTEYR
+369 IKIANNNETEYR
-381 VMGDQMYPDNTDR
+381 VMGDKMYPESTNR

-440 YATHERDKMNAVRLE
+440 YATYEKDKMNAVRLE
-455 LMNHLDTQDIIEQVY
+455 VMNHLDTQDIIEQVY
-470 INDGLNHDDIQASQ
+470 INDGLNHDDNVQAGQ
-484 FDSTDNPNVYKSTK
+484 FNSSDNRNVYRSTK
-498 LIKSVDITQLEAY
+498 LIKSIDLTKLEAY
-511 AKRTLLDDIL
+511 AERTLLDDIL

-534 NYDIAKGPMTPYNAS
+534 NYDTARGPMTPYNES
-549 EMNEPDFIKK
+549 GMNEPDFIKK
-559 DDVINAII
+559 DAVISSII
-567 DEYYISEDPD
+567 DKYYAMDTSSINENSDTDES
-577 AYIITNTAEG
+577 
-587 NVGTVFYVGDKD
+587 GTVFYSNIDKT
-599 KVRIPNN
+599 PNS
-606 FDGTNTQSLFGTTF
+606 FDGTET
-620 NNNSFIKKVII
+620 
-631 PEGIE
+631 
-636 SID
+636 

>member
-1 MQLLYCGMTD
+1 MQSLYCGMTD

-24 YGDSSYSTIAQSFM
+24 YGDSSNSTITQSFI
-38 QKLVMYPV
+38 QKLATYPA

-53 KDITVIE
+53 KDITVVE
-60 DYGLSNLQVSRF
+60 DYALSNLQVSRF

-156 DITEFPKSITKI
+156 DTTEFPKSITKI
-168 KNNAFYDCMSMGH
+168 NNNAFYDCMSMGH

-207 GSGINSGDNK
+207 GSGITSGDNQ

-222 EDGGYTTD
+222 GDGDYTTD
-230 RDITTP
+230 REITTP

-252 VAEEDSP
+252 VAEKDLP
-259 AGTIYVMNKKN
+259 AGYIYIMNKEE
-270 YEEEGVG
+270 YEEDESVG

-321 VNDVGIVFNV
+321 INDVGVVFNV

-336 DKIDIFYVTND
+336 DRIDIFYVTND

-369 IKIARNNDTEYR
+369 IKIANNNETEYR
-381 VMGDQMYPDNTDR
+381 VMGDKMYPESTNR

-440 YATHERDKMNAVRLE
+440 YATYEKDKMNAVRLE
-455 LMNHLDTQDIIEQVY
+455 VMNHLDTQDIIEQVY
-470 INDGLNHDDIQASQ
+470 INDGLNHDDNVQAGQ
-484 FDSTDNPNVYKSTK
+484 FNSSDNRNVYRSTK
-498 LIKSVDITQLEAY
+498 LIKSIDLTKLEAY
-511 AKRTLLDDIL
+511 AERTLLDDIL

-534 NYDIAKGPMTPYNAS
+534 NYDTARGPMTPYNES
-549 EMNEPDFIKK
+549 GMNEPDFIKK
-559 DDVINAII
+559 DAVISSII
-567 DEYYISEDPD
+567 DKYYAMDTSSINENSDTDES
-577 AYIITNTAEG
+577 
-587 NVGTVFYVGDKD
+587 GTVFYSNIDET
-599 KVRIPNN
+599 PNS
-606 FDGTNTQSLFGTTF
+606 FDGTEKT
-620 NNNSFIKKVII
+620 
-631 PEGIE
+631 
-636 SID
+636 

>member
-1 MQLLYCGMTD
+1 MQSLYCGMTD

-24 YGDSSYSTIAQSFM
+24 YGDSSNSTITQSFI
-38 QKLVMYPV
+38 QKLATYPA

-53 KDITVIE
+53 KDITVVE
-60 DYGLSNLQVSRF
+60 DYALSNLQVSRF

-156 DITEFPKSITKI
+156 DTTEFPKSITRI
-168 KNNAFYDCMSMGH
+168 NNNAFYDCMSMGH
-181 NLIIGDNITSIGDYA
+181 NLIISDNITSIGDYA

-207 GSGINSGDNK
+207 GSGITSGDNQ

-222 EDGGYTTD
+222 GDGDYTTD
-230 RDITTP
+230 REITTP

-252 VAEEDSP
+252 VAEKDLP
-259 AGTIYVMNKKN
+259 AGYIYIMNKEE
-270 YEEEGVG
+270 YEEDESVG

-321 VNDVGIVFNV
+321 INDVGVVFNV

-336 DKIDIFYVTND
+336 DRIDIFYVTND

-369 IKIARNNDTEYR
+369 IKIANNNETEYR
-381 VMGDQMYPDNTDR
+381 VMGDKMYPESTNR

-440 YATHERDKMNAVRLE
+440 YATYEKDKMNAVRLE
-455 LMNHLDTQDIIEQVY
+455 VMNHLDTQDIIEQVY
-470 INDGLNHDDIQASQ
+470 INDGLNHDDNVQAGQ
-484 FDSTDNPNVYKSTK
+484 FNSSDNRNVYKSTK
-498 LIKSVDITQLEAY
+498 LIKSIDLTKLEAY
-511 AKRTLLDDIL
+511 AERTLLDDIL

-534 NYDIAKGPMTPYNAS
+534 NYDTARGPMTPYNES
-549 EMNEPDFIKK
+549 GMNEPDFIKK
-559 DDVINAII
+559 DAVISSII
-567 DEYYISEDPD
+567 DKYYAMDTSSINENPD
-577 AYIITNTAEG
+577 TDES
-587 NVGTVFYVGDKD
+587 GTVFYSNIDKT
-599 KVRIPNN
+599 PNS
-606 FDGTNTQSLFGTTF
+606 FDGTET
-620 NNNSFIKKVII
+620 
-631 PEGIE
+631 
-636 SID
+636 

>member
-1 MQLLYCGMTD
+1 MQSLYCGMTD

-24 YGDSSYSTIAQSFM
+24 YGDSSYSTITQSFI
-38 QKLVMYPV
+38 QKLATYPA

-60 DYGLSNLQVSRF
+60 DYALSNLQVSRF

-141 RSVGIEYNNGTRTNA
+141 RSVGIEYNDGTRTSA
-156 DITEFPKSITKI
+156 DTTEFPKSITKI
-168 KNNAFYDCMSMGH
+168 NNNAFYDCMSMGH

-207 GSGINSGDNK
+207 GSGINSGDNQ

-252 VAEEDSP
+252 VAEEDLP
-259 AGTIYVMNKKN
+259 AGYIYIMNKKE
-270 YEEEGVG
+270 YEEEEGVG

-314 HSIINNP
+314 HSIVNNP
-321 VNDVGIVFNV
+321 INDVGVVFNV
-331 PIKTG
+331 PINTG
-336 DKIDIFYVTND
+336 DRIDIFYVTND

-369 IKIARNNDTEYR
+369 IKIANNNETEYR

-440 YATHERDKMNAVRLE
+440 YATYERDKMNAVRLE
-455 LMNHLDTQDIIEQVY
+455 VMNHLDTQDIIEQVY
-470 INDGLNHDDIQASQ
+470 INDGLNHDDIQAGQ
-484 FDSTDNPNVYKSTK
+484 FGSTDNPNVYKSTK
-498 LIKSVDITQLEAY
+498 LIKSVDLTQLEAY
-511 AKRTLLDDIL
+511 AERTLLDDIL
-521 NDLSNENLNKLFY
+521 NDLSDENLNKLFY
-534 NYDIAKGPMTPYNAS
+534 NYDTAKGPMTPYNES
-549 EMNEPDFIKK
+549 RMNEPDFIKK
-559 DDVINAII
+559 DAVISSII
-567 DEYYISEDPD
+567 DKYYASDDTTTYEISDTDDES
-577 AYIITNTAEG
+577 
-587 NVGTVFYVGDKD
+587 GTVFYSSTDE
-599 KVRIPNN
+599 IPNS
-606 FDGTNTQSLFGTTF
+606 FDGTET
-620 NNNSFIKKVII
+620 
-631 PEGIE
+631 
-636 SID
+636 

>member
-24 YGDSSYSTIAQSFM
+24 YGDSSNSTITQSFI
-38 QKLVMYPV
+38 QKLATYPA

-53 KDITVIE
+53 KDITVVE
-60 DYGLSNLQVSRF
+60 DYALSNLQVSRF

-82 IGKFAFQ
+82 IGNFAFQ

-141 RSVGIEYNNGTRTNA
+141 RSVGIEYNNGTRTDA
-156 DITEFPKSITKI
+156 DTTEFPKSITRI
-168 KNNAFYDCMSMGH
+168 NNNAFYDCMSMGH
-181 NLIIGDNITSIGDYA
+181 NLIISDNITSIGDYA
-196 FYETVFSNIEI
+196 FYETVFSDIKI
-207 GSGINSGDNK
+207 GSGITSGDNQ

-222 EDGGYTTD
+222 EDGDYTTD
-230 RDITTP
+230 REITTP

-252 VAEEDSP
+252 VAEKDLP
-259 AGTIYVMNKKN
+259 AGYIYIMNKEE
-270 YEEEGVG
+270 YEEDESVG

-321 VNDVGIVFNV
+321 INDVGVVFNV

-336 DKIDIFYVTND
+336 DRIDIFYVTND

-369 IKIARNNDTEYR
+369 IKIANNDETEYR
-381 VMGDQMYPDNTDR
+381 VMGDKMYPESTNR

-440 YATHERDKMNAVRLE
+440 YATYEKDKMNAVRLE
-455 LMNHLDTQDIIEQVY
+455 VMNHLDTQDIIEQVY
-470 INDGLNHDDIQASQ
+470 INDGLNHDDNVQAGQ
-484 FDSTDNPNVYKSTK
+484 FNSSDNRNVYKSTK
-498 LIKSVDITQLEAY
+498 LIKSIDLTKLEAY
-511 AKRTLLDDIL
+511 AERTLLDDIL

-534 NYDIAKGPMTPYNAS
+534 NYDTARGPMTPYNES
-549 EMNEPDFIKK
+549 GMNEPDFIKK
-559 DDVINAII
+559 DAVISSII
-567 DEYYISEDPD
+567 DKYYAMDTSSINENSDTDES
-577 AYIITNTAEG
+577 
-587 NVGTVFYVGDKD
+587 GTVFYSNIDKT
-599 KVRIPNN
+599 PNS
-606 FDGTNTQSLFGTTF
+606 FDGTET
-620 NNNSFIKKVII
+620 
-631 PEGIE
+631 
-636 SID
+636 

>member
-1 MQLLYCGMTD
+1 MQSLYCGMTD

-24 YGDSSYSTIAQSFM
+24 YGDSSNSTITQSFI
-38 QKLVMYPV
+38 QKLATYPA

-53 KDITVIE
+53 KDITVVE
-60 DYGLSNLQVSRF
+60 DYALSNLQVSRF

-156 DITEFPKSITKI
+156 DTTEFPKSITKI
-168 KNNAFYDCMSMGH
+168 NNNAFYDCMSMGY
-181 NLIIGDNITSIGDYA
+181 NLIIGDSITSIGDYA

-207 GSGINSGDNK
+207 GSGITSGDNQ

-222 EDGGYTTD
+222 GDGDYTTD
-230 RDITTP
+230 REITTP

-252 VAEEDSP
+252 VAEKDLP
-259 AGTIYVMNKKN
+259 AGYIYIMNKEE
-270 YEEEGVG
+270 YEEDESVG

-321 VNDVGIVFNV
+321 INDVGVVFNV

-336 DKIDIFYVTND
+336 DRIDIFYVTND

-353 EYYDLENK
+353 EYYDLEKK

-369 IKIARNNDTEYR
+369 IKIANNNETEYR
-381 VMGDQMYPDNTDR
+381 VMGDKMYPESTNR

-440 YATHERDKMNAVRLE
+440 YATYEKDKMNAVRLE
-455 LMNHLDTQDIIEQVY
+455 VMNHLDTQDIIEQVY
-470 INDGLNHDDIQASQ
+470 INDGLNHDDNVQAGQ
-484 FDSTDNPNVYKSTK
+484 FNSSDNRNVYKSTK
-498 LIKSVDITQLEAY
+498 LIKSIDLTKLEAY
-511 AKRTLLDDIL
+511 AERTLLDDIL

-534 NYDIAKGPMTPYNAS
+534 NYDTARGPMTPYNES
-549 EMNEPDFIKK
+549 GMNEPDFIKK
-559 DDVINAII
+559 DAVISSII
-567 DEYYISEDPD
+567 DKYYAMDTSSINENSDTDES
-577 AYIITNTAEG
+577 
-587 NVGTVFYVGDKD
+587 GTVFYSNIDKT
-599 KVRIPNN
+599 PNS
-606 FDGTNTQSLFGTTF
+606 FDGTET
-620 NNNSFIKKVII
+620 
-631 PEGIE
+631 
-636 SID
+636 

>member
-1 MQLLYCGMTD
+1 MQSLYCGMTD

-24 YGDSSYSTIAQSFM
+24 YGDSSNSTITQSFI
-38 QKLVMYPV
+38 QKLATYPA

-60 DYGLSNLQVSRF
+60 DYALSNLQVSRF

-141 RSVGIEYNNGTRTNA
+141 RSVGIEYNDGTRTSA
-156 DITEFPKSITKI
+156 DTTEFPKSITKI
-168 KNNAFYDCMSMGH
+168 NNNAFHDCMSMGH

-207 GSGINSGDNK
+207 GSGISSGDNK

-252 VAEEDSP
+252 VAEEDLP
-259 AGTIYVMNKKN
+259 AGYIYIMNKKE

-321 VNDVGIVFNV
+321 INDVGVVFNV

-336 DKIDIFYVTND
+336 DRIDIFYVTND

-369 IKIARNNDTEYR
+369 IKIANNNETEYR

-440 YATHERDKMNAVRLE
+440 YATYERDKMNAVRLE
-455 LMNHLDTQDIIEQVY
+455 VMNHLDTQDIIEQVY
-470 INDGLNHDDIQASQ
+470 INDGLNHDDIQAGQ
-484 FDSTDNPNVYKSTK
+484 FGSTNNPNVYKSTK
-498 LIKSVDITQLEAY
+498 LIKSVDLTQLEAY
-511 AKRTLLDDIL
+511 AERTLLDDIL
-521 NDLSNENLNKLFY
+521 NDLSDENLNKLFY
-534 NYDIAKGPMTPYNAS
+534 DYDTAKGPMTPYNES
-549 EMNEPDFIKK
+549 GMNEPDFIKK
-559 DDVINAII
+559 DAVISSII
-567 DEYYISEDPD
+567 DKYYASDDTTTYEISDTDDES
-577 AYIITNTAEG
+577 
-587 NVGTVFYVGDKD
+587 GTVFYSSTDE
-599 KVRIPNN
+599 IPNS
-606 FDGTNTQSLFGTTF
+606 FDGTET
-620 NNNSFIKKVII
+620 
-631 PEGIE
+631 
-636 SID
+636 

>member
-1 MQLLYCGMTD
+1 MQSLYCGMTD

-24 YGDSSYSTIAQSFM
+24 YGDSSNSTITQSFI
-38 QKLVMYPV
+38 QKLATYPA

-53 KDITVIE
+53 KDITVVE
-60 DYGLSNLQVSRF
+60 DYALSNLQVSRF

-156 DITEFPKSITKI
+156 DTTEFPKSITKI
-168 KNNAFYDCMSMGH
+168 NNNAFYDCMSMGH
-181 NLIIGDNITSIGDYA
+181 NLIIGDSITSIGDYA

-207 GSGINSGDNK
+207 GSGITSGDNQ

-222 EDGGYTTD
+222 GDGDYTTD
-230 RDITTP
+230 REITTP

-252 VAEEDSP
+252 VAEKDLP
-259 AGTIYVMNKKN
+259 AGYIYIMNKEE
-270 YEEEGVG
+270 YEEDESVG

-321 VNDVGIVFNV
+321 INDVGVVFNV

-336 DKIDIFYVTND
+336 DRIDIFYVTND

-369 IKIARNNDTEYR
+369 IKIANNDETEYR
-381 VMGDQMYPDNTDR
+381 VMGDKMYPESTNR

-440 YATHERDKMNAVRLE
+440 YATYEKDKMNAVRLE
-455 LMNHLDTQDIIEQVY
+455 VMNHLDTQDIIEQVY
-470 INDGLNHDDIQASQ
+470 INDGLNHDDNVQAGQ
-484 FDSTDNPNVYKSTK
+484 FNSSDNRNVYKSTK
-498 LIKSVDITQLEAY
+498 LIKSIDLTKLEAY
-511 AKRTLLDDIL
+511 AERTLLDDIL

-534 NYDIAKGPMTPYNAS
+534 NYDTARGPMTPYNES
-549 EMNEPDFIKK
+549 GMNEPDFIKK
-559 DDVINAII
+559 DAVISSII
-567 DEYYISEDPD
+567 DKYYAMDTSSINENSDTDES
-577 AYIITNTAEG
+577 
-587 NVGTVFYVGDKD
+587 GTVFYSNIDET
-599 KVRIPNN
+599 PNS
-606 FDGTNTQSLFGTTF
+606 FDGTET
-620 NNNSFIKKVII
+620 
-631 PEGIE
+631 
-636 SID
+636 

>member
-1 MQLLYCGMTD
+1 MQSPYCGMTD

-24 YGDSSYSTIAQSFM
+24 YGDSSNSTITQSFI
-38 QKLVMYPV
+38 QKLATYPA

-53 KDITVIE
+53 KDITVVE
-60 DYGLSNLQVSRF
+60 DYALSNLQVSRF

-156 DITEFPKSITKI
+156 DTTEFPKSITKI
-168 KNNAFYDCMSMGH
+168 NNNAFYDCMSMGH
-181 NLIIGDNITSIGDYA
+181 NLIIGDSITSIGDYA

-207 GSGINSGDNK
+207 GSGITSGDNQ

-222 EDGGYTTD
+222 GDGDYTTD
-230 RDITTP
+230 REITTP

-252 VAEEDSP
+252 VAEKDLP
-259 AGTIYVMNKKN
+259 AGYIYIMNKEE
-270 YEEEGVG
+270 YEEDESVG

-321 VNDVGIVFNV
+321 INDVGVVFNV

-336 DKIDIFYVTND
+336 DRIDIFYVTND

-353 EYYDLENK
+353 EYYDLEKK

-369 IKIARNNDTEYR
+369 IKIANNNETEYR
-381 VMGDQMYPDNTDR
+381 VMGDKMYPESTNR

-440 YATHERDKMNAVRLE
+440 YATYEKDKMNAVRLE
-455 LMNHLDTQDIIEQVY
+455 VMNHLDTQDIIEQVY
-470 INDGLNHDDIQASQ
+470 INDGLNHDDNVQAGQ
-484 FDSTDNPNVYKSTK
+484 FNSSDNRNVYKSTK
-498 LIKSVDITQLEAY
+498 LIKSIDLTKLEAY
-511 AKRTLLDDIL
+511 AERTLLDDIL

-534 NYDIAKGPMTPYNAS
+534 NYDTARGPMTPYNES
-549 EMNEPDFIKK
+549 GMNEPDFIKK
-559 DDVINAII
+559 DAVISSII
-567 DEYYISEDPD
+567 DKYYAMDTSSINENPD
-577 AYIITNTAEG
+577 TDES
-587 NVGTVFYVGDKD
+587 GTVFYSNIDKT
-599 KVRIPNN
+599 PNS
-606 FDGTNTQSLFGTTF
+606 FDGTET
-620 NNNSFIKKVII
+620 
-631 PEGIE
+631 
-636 SID
+636 

>member
-1 MQLLYCGMTD
+1 MQSLYCGMTD

-24 YGDSSYSTIAQSFM
+24 YGDSSNSTITQSFI
-38 QKLVMYPV
+38 QKLATYPA

-53 KDITVIE
+53 KDITVVE
-60 DYGLSNLQVSRF
+60 DYALSNLQVSRF

-156 DITEFPKSITKI
+156 DTTEFPKSITKI
-168 KNNAFYDCMSMGH
+168 NNNAFYDCMSMGH
-181 NLIIGDNITSIGDYA
+181 NLIIGDSITSIGDYA
-196 FYETVFSNIEI
+196 FYETVFSDIKI
-207 GSGINSGDNK
+207 GSGITSGDNQ

-222 EDGGYTTD
+222 GDGDYTTD
-230 RDITTP
+230 REITTP

-252 VAEEDSP
+252 VAEKDLP
-259 AGTIYVMNKKN
+259 AGYIYIMNKEE
-270 YEEEGVG
+270 YEEDESVG

-321 VNDVGIVFNV
+321 INDVGVVFNV

-336 DKIDIFYVTND
+336 DRIDIFYVTND

-369 IKIARNNDTEYR
+369 IKIANNNETEYR
-381 VMGDQMYPDNTDR
+381 VMGDKMYPESTNR

-440 YATHERDKMNAVRLE
+440 YATYEKDKMNAVRLE
-455 LMNHLDTQDIIEQVY
+455 VMNHLDTQDIIEQVY
-470 INDGLNHDDIQASQ
+470 INDGLNHDDNVQAGQ
-484 FDSTDNPNVYKSTK
+484 FNSSDNRNVYKSTK
-498 LIKSVDITQLEAY
+498 LIKSIDLTKLEAY
-511 AKRTLLDDIL
+511 AERTLLDDIL

-534 NYDIAKGPMTPYNAS
+534 NYDTARGPMTPYNES
-549 EMNEPDFIKK
+549 GMNEPDFIKK
-559 DDVINAII
+559 DAVISSII
-567 DEYYISEDPD
+567 DKYYAMDTSSINENSDIDES
-577 AYIITNTAEG
+577 
-587 NVGTVFYVGDKD
+587 GTVFYSNIDET
-599 KVRIPNN
+599 PNS
-606 FDGTNTQSLFGTTF
+606 FDGTEKT
-620 NNNSFIKKVII
+620 
-631 PEGIE
+631 
-636 SID
+636 

>member
-1 MQLLYCGMTD
+1 MQSLYCGMTD

-24 YGDSSYSTIAQSFM
+24 YGDSSNSTITQSFI
-38 QKLVMYPV
+38 QKLATYPA

-53 KDITVIE
+53 KDITVVE
-60 DYGLSNLQVSRF
+60 DYALSNLQVSRF

-156 DITEFPKSITKI
+156 DTTEFPKSITKI
-168 KNNAFYDCMSMGH
+168 NNNAFYDCMSMGY
-181 NLIIGDNITSIGDYA
+181 NLIIGDSITSIGDYA

-207 GSGINSGDNK
+207 GSGITSGDNQ

-222 EDGGYTTD
+222 GDGDYTTD
-230 RDITTP
+230 REITTP

-252 VAEEDSP
+252 VAEKDLP
-259 AGTIYVMNKKN
+259 AGYIYIMNKEE
-270 YEEEGVG
+270 YEEDESVG

-321 VNDVGIVFNV
+321 INDVGVVFNV

-336 DKIDIFYVTND
+336 DRIDIFYVTND

-369 IKIARNNDTEYR
+369 IKIANNNETEYR
-381 VMGDQMYPDNTDR
+381 VMGDKMYPESTNR

-440 YATHERDKMNAVRLE
+440 YATYEKDKMNAVRLE
-455 LMNHLDTQDIIEQVY
+455 VMNHLDTQDIIEQVY
-470 INDGLNHDDIQASQ
+470 INDGLNHDDNVQAGQ
-484 FDSTDNPNVYKSTK
+484 FNSSDNRNVYKSTK
-498 LIKSVDITQLEAY
+498 LIKSIDLTKLEAY
-511 AKRTLLDDIL
+511 AERTLLDDIL

-534 NYDIAKGPMTPYNAS
+534 NYDTARGPMTPYNES
-549 EMNEPDFIKK
+549 GMNEPDFIKK
-559 DDVINAII
+559 DAVISSII
-567 DEYYISEDPD
+567 DKYYAMDTSSINENSDTDES
-577 AYIITNTAEG
+577 
-587 NVGTVFYVGDKD
+587 GTVFYSNIDKT
-599 KVRIPNN
+599 PNS
-606 FDGTNTQSLFGTTF
+606 FDGTET
-620 NNNSFIKKVII
+620 
-631 PEGIE
+631 
-636 SID
+636 

>member
-11 FSVVD
+11 FSIVD

-24 YGDSSYSTIAQSFM
+24 YGDSSYSTITQSFM

-60 DYGLSNLQVSRF
+60 DYGLSNLQVSKF

-77 DTLTY
+77 DTLIY
-82 IGKFAFQ
+82 IGNFAFQ

-106 GEGAFYGCSSL
+106 GEGAFYECSSL

-168 KNNAFYDCMSMGH
+168 KNNAFYNCMSMGH

-369 IKIARNNDTEYR
+369 IKIAHNNDTEYR

-455 LMNHLDTQDIIEQVY
+455 VMNHLDTQDIIEQVY
-470 INDGLNHDDIQASQ
+470 INDGLNHDNIQANQ

-498 LIKSVDITQLEAY
+498 LIKSVDLTQLEAY
-511 AKRTLLDDIL
+511 AKRTLLDDII

-534 NYDIAKGPMTPYNAS
+534 NYDTAKGPMTPYNAS